1 MVLHLVIMV
10 FCITVLS
17 GMYFTYDTPNT
28 NNEVLIL
35 VDMSYSNSDNSDMK
49 DDFVK
54 SVIDESASQYRV
66 GVVTFG
72 YNQVYAAPFSTDTEE
87 VY

>member
-1 MVLHLVIMV
+1 MIPAFFLTLFPYFRIQKKYRRNRNRIISMVLHLVIMV

-54 SVIDESASQYRV
+54 SVID
-66 GVVTFG
+66 
-72 YNQVYAAPFSTDTEE
+72 
-87 VY
+87 

>member
-54 SVIDESASQYRV
+54 SVILIKRNYVICISIYMFYI
-66 GVVTFG
+66 TFG
-72 YNQVYAAPFSTDTEE
+72 GEI
-87 VY
+87 